1 MPPRTPKQRS
11 AAAPPDLTREAALGP
26 PVCGIDEAGR
36 GPWAG
41 PVAAAAVIWPAGAV
55 PPVGITDSKKLSAA
69 ARDRLFDAILA
80 GAQVGIG
87 EASVEEIDRL
97 NILRAT
103 MLAMARAV
111 AALPV
116 VPGHALVDGNRL
128 PPDLP
133 CPATALVKGDSL
145 SLSIAAAS
153 IIAKVHRD
161 RIMAAADLRFPG
173 YGFARHMGYGTP
185 EHHEALQRL
194 GPTSFHRT
202 SFSPIKAL
210 IQNDY

>member
-1 MPPRTPKQRS
+1 MPRPPKLPKTQ
-11 AAAPPDLTREAALGP
+11 PDLSREQALGGL
-26 PVCGIDEAGR
+26 VCGIDEAGR

-41 PVAAAAVIWPAGAV
+41 PVSAAAVIWPAGVAIPAGV
-55 PPVGITDSKKLSAA
+55 TDSKKLSP
-69 ARDRLFDAILA
+69 ARRDALFDEIM
-80 GAQVGIG
+80 AQAHVGIG
-87 EASVEEIDRL
+87 EASVEEIDAL

-111 AALPV
+111 AALPL
-116 VPGHALVDGNRL
+116 VPDHALIDGNRL
-128 PPDLP
+128 PPGLP
-133 CPATALVKGDSL
+133 CPASTLIKGDAL
-145 SLSIAAAS
+145 SLSIGAAS

-210 IQNDY
+210 IQNNY